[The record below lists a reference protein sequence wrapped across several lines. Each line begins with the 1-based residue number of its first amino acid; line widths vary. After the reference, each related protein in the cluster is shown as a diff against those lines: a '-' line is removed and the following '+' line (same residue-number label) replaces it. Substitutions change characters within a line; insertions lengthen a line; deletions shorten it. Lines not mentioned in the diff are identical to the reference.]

1 MAATLVTTIGG
12 ASANSYVTL
21 DEAETYLDTVLEA
34 DAWEAATA
42 PRRTRALLQA
52 ARRLQ
57 DENWI
62 GERATSTQ
70 ALAWPRFDAS
80 KPDSSIGAYSY
91 GYKMFGGRR
100 GEVYSVT
107 EIPERVKQ
115 AQIELAL
122 AYLDGW
128 GADDGADEADVSE
141 ASVDGLRLVFK
152 SDNPRAGQLPA
163 RAAKL
168 ISDLV
173 RGPEFVR

>member
-52 ARRLQ
+52 ARQLQ

-80 KPDSSIGAYSY
+80 KPDSAIGAYGY
-91 GYKMFGGRR
+91 GYKTFGGRR

-128 GADDGADEADVSE
+128 GADDGADEADVSSLDIE
-141 ASVDGLRLVFK
+141 GLSLSFR
-152 SDNPRAGQLPA
+152 SSNPRAGQLPA
-163 RAAKL
+163 RVAKL
-168 ISDLV
+168 IGDLV